1 MTNDKW
7 NEYQNNYRRN
17 HYKQISAHLDP
28 TLVDNLKEKLK
39 KDNISLVDFLR
50 KVIDEY
56 LEQK

>member
-1 MTNDKW
+1 MTTDKW
-7 NEYQNNYRRN
+7 NEYQNNYRKN

>member
-1 MTNDKW
+1 MTTDKW